1 MLTEIDSGMCKD
13 QVSYSYK
20 RQSEDISEKLYVGHL
35 PFAVSK
41 RELDDLFGRY
51 GPLANIEIKH
61 GGYAFI
67 QYGIIYSLENPRDA
81 EDAVRALHNYMFEGR
96 RLTVEFSNK
105 KGTGGNACLLCG
117 VEGHWA
123 RL

>member
-1 MLTEIDSGMCKD
+1 MLTEVESGMCKD

-20 RQSEDISEKLYVGHL
+20 RQPEEISEKLYVGHL

-67 QYGIIYSLENPRDA
+67 QYGIVD
-81 EDAVRALHNYMFEGR
+81 
-96 RLTVEFSNK
+96 
-105 KGTGGNACLLCG
+105 
-117 VEGHWA
+117 
-123 RL
+123 